1 MSSHRSTEKSNI
13 DMKYITSVD
22 NAHWSNQHLSS
33 MNYNMTGMNTYKE
46 LTFLKKNVD
55 ANDQAVN
62 IMKVNPNETLN
73 SLENTKGRIA
83 ENLNR

>member
-55 ANDQAVN
+55 AND
-62 IMKVNPNETLN
+62 
-73 SLENTKGRIA
+73 
-83 ENLNR
+83 